1 MRLDPEVWGSHYW
14 FVIHSVALSYPDFPN
29 QIIKKKY
36 YQFFQDLPLF
46 IPEKESSQTLN
57 DLIERYPVEPYLDNR
72 TTIFKWTHFIH
83 NQVNAKLGKSK
94 LSYYDAL
101 ETYYDSYKPR
111 VERENREK
119 REKLLW
125 VVAIL
130 SLVSLGV
137 WMGHRG

>member
-1 MRLDPEVWGSHYW
+1 MRFDPEVWGSHYW
-14 FVIHSVALSYPDFPN
+14 FVIHSIALSYPEYPN

-57 DLIERYPVEPYLDNR
+57 KLIEQYPVEPYLDCR
-72 TTIFKWTHFIH
+72 TSMFKWTHFIH
-83 NQVNAKLGKSK
+83 NQVNAKLGKPK

-101 ETYYDSYKPR
+101 ERYYDSYKPK
-111 VERENREK
+111 VQRENREK

-125 VVAIL
+125 VGAIL